1 MQSQLHS
8 SNTSPNVATRF
19 VNSENVSRTE
29 IVSLIDGEA
38 VTTTLAIAAGCSVD
52 HASVIKL
59 VRAYQADLEEFGL
72 LGFEIQPRPAGQH
85 GGADTEFAV
94 LNEQQ
99 STLILTYM
107 RNSSI
112 VREFKKRLVKDFW
125 RLVHAKPTFDYAAA
139 LNDPRTLLALLTDNV
154 KKVVALEA
162 DNTELSQENLML
174 EQKVAADAP
183 KAAFF
188 DAVTVTHE
196 TYSVAEAAKLIGT
209 GQNRLMAF
217 LRQRRWV
224 TLRKNE
230 PMQGPIESGYLTAKL
245 STFEH
250 PENGKT
256 TVSTPR
262 VTGKGLTKL
271 QALWARRDADLLGDA
286 A

>member
-1 MQSQLHS
+1 MNTQSIPV
-8 SNTSPNVATRF
+8 NTPIGVATRF

-29 IVSLIDGEA
+29 IVSLVDGEA
-38 VTTTLAIAAGCSVD
+38 VTTTLAIAAGCEVD

-59 VRAYQADLEEFGL
+59 ARTYQSDLQEFGL
-72 LGFEIQPRPAGQH
+72 LDFKSESTGGRP
-85 GGADTEFAV
+85 TEFAL

-107 RNSSI
+107 RNSTI

-125 RLVHAKPTFDYAAA
+125 RLVHAKPTFDYAA

-256 TVSTPR
+256 TVATPR

-271 QALWARRDADLLGDA
+271 QALWARRDADLLGGA
-286 A
+286 L

>member
-1 MQSQLHS
+1 MQSQPNS
-8 SNTSPNVATRF
+8 SNTPNHVATRF
-19 VNSENVSRTE
+19 VNSENVSRTTMSSRE
-29 IVSLIDGEA
+29 IADLVESRHDSVKRTIERLSIKGIIRFTPSVE
-38 VTTTLAIAAGCSVD
+38 TSHEGAGAREVEVYNINKRDSFVVVAQLCPEFTARLVD
-52 HASVIKL
+52 RWQELEEMVIK
-59 VRAYQADLEEFGL
+59 
-72 LGFEIQPRPAGQH
+72 PA
-85 GGADTEFAV
+85 F
-94 LNEQQ
+94 N
-99 STLILTYM
+99 
-107 RNSSI
+107 
-112 VREFKKRLVKDFW
+112 
-125 RLVHAKPTFDYAAA
+125 YAAA

-162 DNTELSQENLML
+162 DNTELSHENLML

-183 KAAFF
+183 KTAFF

-224 TLRKNE
+224 TIRKNE

-271 QALWARRDADLLGDA
+271 QALWARRDADLLGGVL
-286 A
+286 

>member
-1 MQSQLHS
+1 MQALTN
-8 SNTSPNVATRF
+8 SNTPGNFATRLA
-19 VNSENVSRTE
+19 VSQNVSRSE
-29 IVSLIDGEA
+29 IVSLVDGEA
-38 VTTTLAIAAGCSVD
+38 VTTTLAIAAGCEVD

-59 VRAYQADLEEFGL
+59 ARAYQSDLQEFGL
-72 LGFEIQPRPAGQH
+72 LDFKSESTGGRP
-85 GGADTEFAV
+85 TEYAL

-107 RNSSI
+107 RNSPI

-125 RLVHAKPTFDYAAA
+125 RLVHSKPAFDYGAA

-162 DNTELSQENLML
+162 DNSELSHENLML

-183 KAAFF
+183 KTAFF

-230 PMQGPIESGYLTAKL
+230 PMQGPIEAGYLTAKL

-271 QALWARRDADLLGDA
+271 QALWVRRDADLLGGA
-286 A
+286 L

>member
-1 MQSQLHS
+1 MHTQL
-8 SNTSPNVATRF
+8 NTGNTPNHVATRF

-29 IVSLIDGEA
+29 IVSLVDGEA
-38 VTTTLAIAAGCSVD
+38 VTTTLAIAAGCEVD

-59 VRAYQADLEEFGL
+59 ARTYQSDLQEFGL
-72 LGFEIQPRPAGQH
+72 LDFKSESTGGRP
-85 GGADTEFAV
+85 TEFAL

-107 RNSSI
+107 RNSAI
-112 VREFKKRLVKDFW
+112 VREFKKRLVKGFW
-125 RLVHAKPTFDYAAA
+125 RLVHAKPAFDYAAA

-162 DNTELSQENLML
+162 DNTELSHENLML

-183 KAAFF
+183 KTAFF

-224 TLRKNE
+224 TIRKNE
-230 PMQGPIESGYLTAKL
+230 PMQSQIESGYLTAKL

-256 TVSTPR
+256 IVSTPR

-271 QALWARRDADLLGDA
+271 QTLWARREADLLGGPL
-286 A
+286 

>member
-1 MQSQLHS
+1 MQIS
-8 SNTSPNVATRF
+8 SASVNTQTNVATRF

-29 IVSLIDGEA
+29 IVSLVDGEA
-38 VTTTLAIAAGCSVD
+38 VTTTLAIAAGCEVD

-59 VRAYQADLEEFGL
+59 ARTYQSDLQEFGL
-72 LGFEIQPRPAGQH
+72 LDFKSESTGGRP
-85 GGADTEFAV
+85 TEFV
-94 LNEQQ
+94 LLNEQQ

-107 RNSSI
+107 RNSPI

-125 RLVHAKPTFDYAAA
+125 RLIHAKPTFDYAAA
-139 LNDPRTLLALLTDNV
+139 LSDPRTLLALLTDNV

-162 DNTELSQENLML
+162 DNTELSNENLML

-183 KAAFF
+183 KTAFF

-271 QALWARRDADLLGDA
+271 QALWARRDADLLGGPL
-286 A
+286 

>member
-1 MQSQLHS
+1 MQALINSNPPANHATHFLQSQ
-8 SNTSPNVATRF
+8 
-19 VNSENVSRTE
+19 NVSRTE
-29 IVSLIDGEA
+29 MSSREIAELVGSRHDKVKQSIERLAERKVIV
-38 VTTTLAIAAGCSVD
+38 
-52 HASVIKL
+52 H
-59 VRAYQADLEEFGL
+59 
-72 LGFEIQPRPAGQH
+72 PPAGVEHFNDSLGRPRVESIYRICKRDSFIVVAQLCP
-85 GGADTEFAV
+85 EFTA
-94 LNEQQ
+94 
-99 STLILTYM
+99 
-107 RNSSI
+107 
-112 VREFKKRLVKDFW
+112 RLVDRW
-125 RLVHAKPTFDYAAA
+125 QELEDMVAKPSFDYAAA
-139 LNDPRTLLALLTDNV
+139 LNDPHTLLALLTDNV

-162 DNTELSQENLML
+162 DNTELSHENLML

-183 KAAFF
+183 KTAFF

-196 TYSVAEAAKLIGT
+196 TYSVSEAAKLIGT

-245 STFEH
+245 STYEH

-271 QALWARRDADLLGDA
+271 QALWARRDADLLGGA
-286 A
+286 Q

>member
-1 MQSQLHS
+1 MHSQPIS
-8 SNTSPNVATRF
+8 SNTPNNVATRF
-19 VNSENVSRTE
+19 LQTQNVSRNETMSSFELLDLVNSARTSFGEGEVRRNDFAARCKDELEGEHYETFVVKNANNTE
-29 IVSLIDGEA
+29 SEGIRMTKDQCMCVLMRESKA
-38 VTTTLAIAAGCSVD
+38 VRRKV
-52 HASVIKL
+52 VI
-59 VRAYQADLEEFGL
+59 R
-72 LGFEIQPRPAGQH
+72 
-85 GGADTEFAV
+85 
-94 LNEQQ
+94 LNE
-99 STLILTYM
+99 L
-107 RNSSI
+107 
-112 VREFKKRLVKDFW
+112 D
-125 RLVHAKPTFDYAAA
+125 AKPAFDYAAA
-139 LNDPRTLLALLTDNV
+139 LNDPRTLLTLLTDNV

-162 DNTELSQENLML
+162 DNTELSNENLML

-183 KAAFF
+183 KTAFF

-262 VTGKGLTKL
+262 VTGKGLNKL
-271 QALWARRDADLLGDA
+271 QALWVRRDADLLGGA
-286 A
+286 L

>member
-1 MQSQLHS
+1 MHHS
-8 SNTSPNVATRF
+8 SLTSNTPANVATQF
-19 VNSENVSRTE
+19 AVSENVSRTE

-38 VTTTLAIAAGCSVD
+38 VTTTLAIAAGCEVD

-59 VRAYQADLEEFGL
+59 VRAYESDLQEFGL
-72 LGFEIQPRPAGQH
+72 LDFKSESTGGRP
-85 GGADTEFAV
+85 TEFAL

-99 STLILTYM
+99 ATLILTYM
-107 RNSSI
+107 RNSTI

-125 RLVHAKPTFDYAAA
+125 RLVHAKPTFDYIAA

-162 DNTELSQENLML
+162 DNTELSYENLML

-271 QALWARRDADLLGDA
+271 QALWARRDADLLGGA
-286 A
+286 L

>member
-1 MQSQLHS
+1 MQISSASVNSQ
-8 SNTSPNVATRF
+8 TNVATRF
-19 VNSENVSRTE
+19 VNSENVSRTMMSSRE
-29 IVSLIDGEA
+29 IAELTGKRHFH
-38 VTTTLAIAAGCSVD
+38 VTADIEKMLG
-52 HASVIKL
+52 
-59 VRAYQADLEEFGL
+59 DLEEDVTSFRAIYLDSMNREQTEYL
-72 LGFEIQPRPAGQH
+72 LDKELT
-85 GGADTEFAV
+85 DTLLTGYSAKMRRAV
-94 LNEQQ
+94 IRRWTELEE
-99 STLILTYM
+99 
-107 RNSSI
+107 R
-112 VREFKKRLVKDFW
+112 D
-125 RLVHAKPTFDYAAA
+125 AKPSFDYAAA
-139 LNDPRTLLALLTDNV
+139 LSDPRTLLALLTDNV

-162 DNTELSQENLML
+162 DNTELSNENLML

-183 KAAFF
+183 KTTFF

-230 PMQGPIESGYLTAKL
+230 PMQGSIESGYLTAKL

-271 QALWARRDADLLGDA
+271 QALWARRDADLLGGA
-286 A
+286 L

>member
-1 MQSQLHS
+1 MHTTNHPH
-8 SNTSPNVATRF
+8 NTSVATRF
-19 VNSENVSRTE
+19 QISQNVSRTE
-29 IVSLIDGEA
+29 IVTLIDGEA
-38 VTTTLAIAAGCSVD
+38 VTTTLAISSGCSVD

-59 VRAYQADLEEFGL
+59 VRTYQADLDEFGL

-85 GGADTEFAV
+85 GGADTEFAI

-99 STLILTYM
+99 STLLLTYM
-107 RNSSI
+107 RNSPI
-112 VREFKKRLVKDFW
+112 VREFKKRLVKEFW
-125 RLVHAKPTFDYAAA
+125 SLVHAKPAFDYAAA
-139 LNDPRTLLALLTDNV
+139 LNDPRTLLVLLTDNV

-162 DNTELSQENLML
+162 DNSELSHENLML

-183 KAAFF
+183 KVGFF

-230 PMQGPIESGYLTAKL
+230 PMQAPIESGYLTAKL

-250 PENGKT
+250 PENGT
-256 TVSTPR
+256 TPVSTPR

-271 QALWARRDADLLGDA
+271 RALWAARDADLLGGA
-286 A
+286 Q

>member
-1 MQSQLHS
+1 MQISSASVNSQ
-8 SNTSPNVATRF
+8 TNVATRF
-19 VNSENVSRTE
+19 VNSENVSRTTMSSRDMAE
-29 IVSLIDGEA
+29 LVGLRHDNVKRTIDSLALKGVIGSPQIEEYLDSLRRPAKQYLVGKRDSFIVVAQLCPEFTA
-38 VTTTLAIAAGCSVD
+38 RLVD
-52 HASVIKL
+52 
-59 VRAYQADLEEFGL
+59 RWQELEE
-72 LGFEIQPRPAGQH
+72 RA
-85 GGADTEFAV
+85 
-94 LNEQQ
+94 
-99 STLILTYM
+99 
-107 RNSSI
+107 
-112 VREFKKRLVKDFW
+112 
-125 RLVHAKPTFDYAAA
+125 AKPAFDYAAA

-162 DNTELSQENLML
+162 DNTELSNENLML

-183 KAAFF
+183 KTAFF

-271 QALWARRDADLLGDA
+271 QALWVRRDADLLSKEGK
-286 A
+286 

>member
-1 MQSQLHS
+1 MPTTQSIV
-8 SNTSPNVATRF
+8 NTPAGVATRF
-19 VNSENVSRTE
+19 SNFENVSRAE
-29 IVSLIDGEA
+29 IVSLVDGEA
-38 VTTTLAIAAGCSVD
+38 VTTTLAIAAGCEVD

-59 VRAYQADLEEFGL
+59 VRTYQADMEEFGRV
-72 LGFEIQPRPAGQH
+72 GFEIQTFQTAGGQQ
-85 GGADTEFAV
+85 AREIAT

-99 STLILTYM
+99 STLLLTYM
-107 RNSSI
+107 RNSVI
-112 VREFKKRLVKDFW
+112 VRDFKKRLVKEFW
-125 RLVHAKPTFDYAAA
+125 RMAHAKPAFDIAS
-139 LNDPRTLLALLTDNV
+139 LNDPKVLLALLTDNV
-154 KKVVALEA
+154 RKVVTLEA
-162 DNTELSQENLML
+162 DNTELSHENLML

-183 KAAFF
+183 KTAFF

-271 QALWARRDADLLGDA
+271 QALWARRDADLLGGGA
-286 A
+286 

>member
-1 MQSQLHS
+1 MQALINSNPPTNHATHFLQSQ
-8 SNTSPNVATRF
+8 
-19 VNSENVSRTE
+19 NVSRTTMSSRE
-29 IVSLIDGEA
+29 I
-38 VTTTLAIAAGCSVD
+38 
-52 HASVIKL
+52 
-59 VRAYQADLEEFGL
+59 ADLVGSRHDKVKQSIERLAARIDSNGSPVITLPPLGEYLDSLGRKAAEYMVCKRDSFIVVAQLCPEFT
-72 LGFEIQPRPAGQH
+72 A
-85 GGADTEFAV
+85 
-94 LNEQQ
+94 
-99 STLILTYM
+99 
-107 RNSSI
+107 
-112 VREFKKRLVKDFW
+112 RLVDRW
-125 RLVHAKPTFDYAAA
+125 QELEDQASKPSFDYAAA
-139 LNDPRTLLALLTDNV
+139 LNDPHTLLTLLADNV

-162 DNTELSQENLML
+162 DNSELSHENLML

-183 KAAFF
+183 KTAFF

-230 PMQGPIESGYLTAKL
+230 PMQAPIESGYLTAKL

-271 QALWARRDADLLGDA
+271 QALWARRDADLLGGA
-286 A
+286 L

>member
-1 MQSQLHS
+1 MQTQTHS
-8 SNTSPNVATRF
+8 NPPANYATRF
-19 VNSENVSRTE
+19 TNNENVSRTTMSSRE
-29 IVSLIDGEA
+29 I
-38 VTTTLAIAAGCSVD
+38 
-52 HASVIKL
+52 ASVTGKRHDHVMRDIRNMLNELEITDPSFGGSYQDGTGRALPCFNLDRELTETL
-59 VRAYQADLEEFGL
+59 VTGYSIQLRHKVIRRLHELEEM
-72 LGFEIQPRPAGQH
+72 
-85 GGADTEFAV
+85 
-94 LNEQQ
+94 
-99 STLILTYM
+99 S
-107 RNSSI
+107 
-112 VREFKKRLVKDFW
+112 
-125 RLVHAKPTFDYAAA
+125 AKPSFDYSAA

-162 DNTELSQENLML
+162 DNTELSHENLML
-174 EQKVAADAP
+174 EQKVSADAP
-183 KAAFF
+183 KVGFF

-196 TYSVAEAAKLIGT
+196 TYSVAEVAKLIGT

-256 TVSTPR
+256 TVSTAR

-271 QALWARRDADLLGDA
+271 QALWARRDADLLGGA
-286 A
+286 L

>member
-1 MQSQLHS
+1 MHS
-8 SNTSPNVATRF
+8 SINAGNTPANVATRF
-19 VNSENVSRTE
+19 AGSENVSPVSMSSLE
-29 IVSLIDGEA
+29 I
-38 VTTTLAIAAGCSVD
+38 
-52 HASVIKL
+52 
-59 VRAYQADLEEFGL
+59 ADLTGK
-72 LGFEIQPRPAGQH
+72 QH
-85 GGADTEFAV
+85 KDVIRDIRVMVSALKKDGADLRHVHEDKDARGYTAEFHLNKELTE
-94 LNEQQ
+94 
-99 STLILTYM
+99 TLLTGYSIPLRHRVIL
-107 RNSSI
+107 
-112 VREFKKRLVKDFW
+112 RLAE
-125 RLVHAKPTFDYAAA
+125 LEHAASKPAFDIAS
-139 LNDPRTLLALLTDNV
+139 LNDPKVLLALLTDNV
-154 KKVVALEA
+154 RKVVSLEA
-162 DNTELSQENLML
+162 DNTELSHENLML

-271 QALWARRDADLLGDA
+271 QALWARRDADLLGGGA
-286 A
+286 

>member
-1 MQSQLHS
+1 MHHS
-8 SNTSPNVATRF
+8 SQTSNTPANVATRF
-19 VNSENVSRTE
+19 IESENVSRTE

-38 VTTTLAIAAGCSVD
+38 VTTTLAIAAGCEVD

-59 VRAYQADLEEFGL
+59 VRAYESDLQEFGL
-72 LGFEIQPRPAGQH
+72 LDFKSESTGGRP
-85 GGADTEFAV
+85 TEFAL

-107 RNSSI
+107 RNSTI

-125 RLVHAKPTFDYAAA
+125 RLVHAKPTFDYVAA

-162 DNTELSQENLML
+162 DNTELSHENLML

-183 KAAFF
+183 KTAFF

-271 QALWARRDADLLGDA
+271 QALWARRDADLLGGA
-286 A
+286 L

>member
-1 MQSQLHS
+1 MHTSNTDVQGLKKSATHFLHS
-8 SNTSPNVATRF
+8 Q
-19 VNSENVSRTE
+19 NVSRSISMTSSEIAELTGKFHAHVIRDIRVMLKALGDDPVLDDVLEDKDSRGYTE
-29 IVSLIDGEA
+29 NYHLNRELTETL
-38 VTTTLAIAAGCSVD
+38 VTGYSVPLRLK
-52 HASVIKL
+52 VIRRL
-59 VRAYQADLEEFGL
+59 HELEEK
-72 LGFEIQPRPAGQH
+72 
-85 GGADTEFAV
+85 T
-94 LNEQQ
+94 
-99 STLILTYM
+99 
-107 RNSSI
+107 
-112 VREFKKRLVKDFW
+112 
-125 RLVHAKPTFDYAAA
+125 AKPAFDISS
-139 LNDPRTLLALLTDNV
+139 LNDPKVLLALLTDNV
-154 KKVVALEA
+154 RKVVALEA
-162 DNTELSQENLML
+162 DNSELSHENLML

>member
-1 MQSQLHS
+1 MNTQSIPV
-8 SNTSPNVATRF
+8 NTPNHVATRF

-29 IVSLIDGEA
+29 IVSLVDGEA
-38 VTTTLAIAAGCSVD
+38 VTTTLAIAAGCEVD

-59 VRAYQADLEEFGL
+59 ARTYQSDLQEFGL
-72 LGFEIQPRPAGQH
+72 LDFKSESTGGRP
-85 GGADTEFAV
+85 TEFAV

-162 DNTELSQENLML
+162 DNTELSNENLML

-183 KAAFF
+183 KTAFF

-230 PMQGPIESGYLTAKL
+230 PMQGPTESGYLTAKL

-271 QALWARRDADLLGDA
+271 QALWARRESDLLGDA